1 MGNLSIF
8 DILGP
13 VMVGPSSSH
22 TAGAVRIGNLAR
34 EIVGEEISQIKI
46 YLHGSFKETYKG
58 HGTDKALI
66 GGLLGLKTDDTAIKK
81 SFALA
86 EKEGVK
92 FNFLTIDLD
101 RVHPNTVKLEIKDI
115 NDNLTNIIASSVG
128 GGSVIIEEIN
138 GIKVKI
144 TGEYYSL
151 ITIHQDKTG
160 IIAQISKVLE
170 NYKLN
175 IAYMKVLRE
184 FKGSLAT
191 AVIELDE
198 EINDN
203 ALEEIKNIPEI
214 NSIRFLRPIR

>member
-22 TAGAVRIGNLAR
+22 TAGAVRIGNLAK

-66 GGLLGLKTDDTAIKK
+66 GGLLGLKTDDTAIKN

-86 EKEGVK
+86 EKKGVE
-92 FNFLTIDLD
+92 FEFLKIDLD
-101 RVHPNTVKLEIKDI
+101 RVHPNTVKLEIQDI
-115 NDNLTNIIASSVG
+115 NNNLTNIIASSVG

-151 ITIHQDKTG
+151 ITIHQDKPG

-198 EINDN
+198 EINDS

-214 NSIRFLRPIR
+214 NNIRFLRPIR